1 MVFENGRAIVVLL
14 ATILTAFSLLLTYR
28 MADTL
33 HEKERHDVE
42 VWAAAME
49 SASRDIITDY
59 TKDALINRII
69 SYRNNIP
76 FVIIDEEG
84 FVVAYH
90 RVPSEAI
97 NSPTQ
102 LRRTIAD
109 MVDDNPPITVHFG
122 LFGEYRHTIYY
133 GHSLTLQTLY
143 IFPFIQILII
153 VIFVVV
159 VFVVFRSLKQG
170 EQGRVWAGLAKE
182 TAHQLGTP
190 TSSLMG
196 WVEYLREQPVDQMAV
211 DEIQKDISHLTKIVD
226 RFSKI
231 GSETTLEE
239 ASLNQIVG
247 NAVAYFRKRI
257 PRNVTLEYDGLEG
270 EEVRAKLN
278 ATLFEWVI
286 ENLMKNALDALQG
299 HGNITVS
306 IGHDNKNVWVDVSD
320 TGKGIIKSKWKRIFE
335 PGYTTKTRGW
345 GLGLSLSHRIVV
357 EYHKGKIA
365 VVDSVIDKGTTI
377 RVTLKKA

>member
-14 ATILTAFSLLLTYR
+14 ATILIASSLLLTYR